1 MVSASTSWNRY
12 LQSYIAVYSPPF
24 SQNVMLQHHL
34 RLKARGPLRF
44 CPPCPAAGFGQR
56 LRCACALGI
65 RCQRWPDDLR
75 DLFTLDRYF
84 HQ

>member
-34 RLKARGPLRF
+34 RLKARGPLRLL
-44 CPPCPAAGFGQR
+44 PSLPCSRFRATFTMRMRTRNTMPTAAGR
-56 LRCACALGI
+56 
-65 RCQRWPDDLR
+65 
-75 DLFTLDRYF
+75 FT
-84 HQ
+84 